1 MRHIRSL
8 LFSVFLF
15 ITSLGF
21 AAEENSNKELIF
33 ITSEYCPFCGTKHE
47 DIDEELGMDF
57 DDHAAFGKGV
67 EHMDEDDYN
76 GVDE

>member
-1 MRHIRSL
+1 MDIGYS
-8 LFSVFLF
+8 S
-15 ITSLGF
+15 IP
-21 AAEENSNKELIF
+21 
-33 ITSEYCPFCGTKHE
+33 EYCPFCGTKHE

-67 EHMDEDDYN
+67 DHMDEDDYN